1 MLSVNIKKYIYII
14 LFFFVSFSFWIL
26 TKLSEDYSSKL
37 TLEIDIINTPDD
49 YIVKKQNINSIL
61 VFIKASGFELFYNKL
76 FQNKLIVDLEEE
88 KIVDDKIVIDYN
100 ENKFK
105 LKETLNSNID
115 ISNVFPD
122 QIVIELEQVVNKFVP
137 IVLENELKIKSGYG
151 LRSPVDLSP
160 DSIQVSGPLKEI
172 SKISY
177 VSALIDA
184 DLNIENDYTADYEIV
199 RDKKIS
205 YEFSSGKA
213 VIYVDRYSEKTIKIP
228 ILVRGI
234 PDSLDLRLYPNEVD
248 ISFQSSIKRLKNISE
263 KDFIVSVS
271 FDPKTKNLSKDL
283 DVSIDSF
290 PSSLKNL
297 KISHKKVEFLI
308 KNKKLWQ
315 K

>member
-1 MLSVNIKKYIYII
+1 MLSVNVKKYIYII

-26 TKLSEDYSSKL
+26 TKLSEDYNSKL
-37 TLEIDIINTPDD
+37 TLEIDIINIPDD

-61 VFIKASGFELFYNKL
+61 VFIKASGFELFYNKF

-88 KIVDDKIVIDYN
+88 KIVDNKIVIDYN

-105 LKETLNSNID
+105 LKETLNSYID

-122 QIVIELEQVVNKFVP
+122 QIVIELEQVVNKLVP

-160 DSIQVSGPLKEI
+160 DSVQVSGPLKEI

-184 DLNIENDYTADYEIV
+184 DLNIENDYTTDYEIIKN
-199 RDKKIS
+199 KKIS

-213 VIYVDRYSEKTIKIP
+213 DIYVDRYSEKTIKIP

-271 FDPKTKNLSKDL
+271 FDSKTKNLTNDL

-290 PSSLKNL
+290 PNSLKNL

-308 KNKKLWQ
+308 KNKKL
-315 K
+315 

>member
-26 TKLSEDYSSKL
+26 TKLSEDYNSKL
-37 TLEIDIINTPDD
+37 TLEIDIINAPDD

-115 ISNVFPD
+115 ISSVFPD
-122 QIVIELEQVVNKFVP
+122 QIVIELEEVVNKFVP

-271 FDPKTKNLSKDL
+271 FDSKTKKLSKDL

-308 KNKKLWQ
+308 KNKKL
-315 K
+315 